1 MRILLLHAN
10 DRITGKTEDGEEF
23 VDAAGPVVLDDLA
36 TDELTFSYPVYA
48 QIHADMDAA
57 WKSEERILTSE
68 VFSRHAEPAIASV
81 VAELLTERYALA
93 DWKRKN
99 IFVQE
104 REDHL
109 SKHVEECLFRFKE
122 LRLSDMIIQ
131 LKTELESTEDADKRG
146 QLLAQFTHFQ
156 GVRNA
161 LHKKLNRVL

>member
-10 DRITGKTEDGEEF
+10 DRITGKTEEGEEF
-23 VDAAGPVVLDDLA
+23 SDAAGAVILDDLA
-36 TDELTFSYPVYA
+36 ADELTFSFPVYQ
-48 QIHADMDAA
+48 QIYGQME
-57 WKSEERILTSE
+57 KSWREDEHLLSAE
-68 VFSRHAEPAIASV
+68 LFSRHPEPEVASV

-99 IFVQE
+99 IYVQE

-122 LRLSDMIIQ
+122 LRLTDMISG
-131 LKTELESTEDADKRG
+131 LKTELDYTDEPQERMK
-146 QLLAQFTHFQ
+146 LLERFTHFQ